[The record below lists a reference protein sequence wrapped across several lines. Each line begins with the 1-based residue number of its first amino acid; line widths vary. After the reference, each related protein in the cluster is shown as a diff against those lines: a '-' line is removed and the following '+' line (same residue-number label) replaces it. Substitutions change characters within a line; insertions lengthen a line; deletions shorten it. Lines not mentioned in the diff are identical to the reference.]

1 MKQWLNKLLRRELVA
16 PAPSHFPPTEL
27 MPSQRR
33 ASEAGSHPLRHSLT
47 YRIKRD
53 ALMIVAEMNRGAT
66 MENCEML
73 ARQLAFVQKELI
85 QAAYHDE
92 TLPKEQRVA
101 LAKYHA
107 LNIRQGLGERRTQP
121 MRGIVTPGASRA

>member
-1 MKQWLNKLLRRELVA
+1 MKQWLNKLLRRGFSA
-16 PAPSHFPPTEL
+16 AAASSRFPATEL

-33 ASEAGSHPLRHSLT
+33 ASEAGSHPLKHSLT

-66 MENCEML
+66 MENCELL

-85 QAAYHDE
+85 QAAYHDDS
-92 TLPKEQRVA
+92 LPKEQRVA

-121 MRGIVTPGASRA
+121 MRGIVVPQGER

>member
-1 MKQWLNKLLRRELVA
+1 MLQWFSRLINPTRFVDE
-16 PAPSHFPPTEL
+16 SHSRFPPTEL
-27 MPSQRR
+27 LPAR
-33 ASEAGSHPLRHSLT
+33 PLAARGETHDLLKKSLI

-53 ALMIVAEMNRGAT
+53 ALHIVAELNQGT
-66 MENCEML
+66 PMENCELM

-92 TLPKEQRVA
+92 SIPKEQRLA

-107 LNIRQGLGERRTQP
+107 VNIRQGLGERRTNGL
-121 MRGIVTPGASRA
+121 RGVAPQKSE